1 MQTMKPMT
9 TSNRC
14 KKVKN
19 RGKDMMQVVYL
30 WVHLTAVSKENKRPV
45 SIRGDPLAGTPHRRM
60 FV

>member
-1 MQTMKPMT
+1 
-9 TSNRC
+9 
-14 KKVKN
+14 
-19 RGKDMMQVVYL
+19 MMQVVYL